1 MGPPIFV
8 HSQTDRPALVNVGD
22 EWGVVIATELKNAIL
37 ALSEQLRFSVAGQIG
52 RENKGADAVSA
63 QLKLHALLSALVCIN
78 CDEDSGTYVRDYALI
93 LNTGI
98 RCHVFAVDAV
108 SRALGIE
115 DGSYLLAVE
124 AFVEIEG
131 AIRRP

>member
-1 MGPPIFV
+1 M
-8 HSQTDRPALVNVGD
+8 DCPALVNVSD
-22 EWGVVIATELKNAIL
+22 EWGIVISTELKDAIL
-37 ALSEQLRFSVAGQIG
+37 ASSKQLCFSMTRQIG
-52 RENKGADAVSA
+52 REDKGADAVSP
-63 QLKLHALLSALVCIN
+63 QLILHALLSALVCIN

>member
-1 MGPPIFV
+1 M
-8 HSQTDRPALVNVGD
+8 DCPAFVNVSD
-22 EWGVVIATELKNAIL
+22 EWGIVISAELKDAIL
-37 ALSEQLRFSVAGQIG
+37 ALSKQLCFSMARQIG
-52 RENKGADAVSA
+52 GEDKGADAVSP
-63 QLKLHALLSALVCIN
+63 QLILHALLSALVCIN